1 MTTTATSR
9 QAHPVYDGEL
19 RFFVS
24 EMEGPIEEGPYIIVR
39 HFRLYR
45 APIVLVRTPEDYYA
59 ALQAALSRSMPDAV
73 GEPIH

>member
-1 MTTTATSR
+1 MTTTALGR
-9 QAHPVYDGEL
+9 RAHPVYDGEL

-59 ALQAALSRSMPDAV
+59 ALKAAVNGSMPALIEQPV
-73 GEPIH
+73 H